1 MRRLQRNERFRKMSL
16 LAQLSQVDS
25 EDLSYVAIPMASD
38 GMTCKLS
45 VFQVSVSQV
54 LAYLKSTFPGA
65 RQVSLRNCVACEL
78 HVTLTQQPSNIAYMR
93 QVCKIALFSVNYP
106 GIGIG

>member
-1 MRRLQRNERFRKMSL
+1 MPEKCPNNVFLMVINL
-16 LAQLSQVDS
+16 CTIA
-25 EDLSYVAIPMASD
+25 DLPALMASD